1 MKKII
6 SLAFVILLVSIQFI
20 QAQKSKKE
28 TKQPLDEIKIEGLS
42 WRSIGP
48 SLTSGRI
55 SDVAVNPN
63 NQFEYYV
70 AASAGGVWKTINS
83 GLEFIPVFDKEGSYS
98 IGCITID
105 PNNSNVVWVGTGEN
119 NNQRSVSYGDGIYKS
134 IDGGK
139 TWNNMGLKMSEHIG
153 RIIVHPEN
161 SDIVYV
167 AAIGPLWSKG
177 GDRGLYKTTD
187 GGKTWEAVLTVDEH
201 TGVNDVQMDP
211 RNPDVLY
218 ASTFQRRRHVFTY
231 VGGGPGS
238 GMHKSTDG
246 GTTWTKINTG
256 LPTTELGRIGLAISP
271 ANPEIIYAIVEAAE
285 GKGGFFASTN
295 RGASWEKRG
304 SHKTSGNY
312 YQEIIAD
319 PVEENT
325 IYSMDTWMSVSHDGG
340 KTFTKVGEDFKHVD
354 NHCMWINPNNNKHWL
369 VGSDGGM
376 YETFDAAKNWD
387 YKENIPVTQFY
398 KVAVDNDYP
407 FYNVYG
413 GTQDNFSIGG
423 PSRVLTGH
431 GITNFDWF
439 ITNGGDGFESQID
452 PENPNIIYA
461 QSQNGFLVRYDK
473 KSGEIVGIQPSE
485 RENENSY
492 RFNWDSPLA
501 ISKHATG
508 RLYFAGNK
516 VFRSNDYGNSWEV
529 ISDDLT
535 QQINRNTL
543 KVYDRIVSVDAVA
556 KNGSTSLY
564 GSIVA
569 LSESPIDENLIAV
582 GTDDGLIQITEDGG
596 NTWRKVKSIS
606 GAPNQSYVNSIYLSK
621 HDVNVMYMAFNHHKY
636 GDFKPYIFKS
646 SDKGKSWASI
656 SNNLPERGS
665 VYSIEEDH
673 IDSGLIFCGTEFGV
687 FFSPNNGQRWKQ
699 LSNGVPTIAVR
710 DIAIQERE
718 NDLVLGTFGR
728 GFYVMDDYSSLRS
741 IENSAPTEVAEI
753 YPIRDALSWE
763 KSLPLGLPGKSFQG
777 DNFYTSP
784 NLGPEAMIT
793 YYYNDTY
800 KSLKEKRTEKE
811 KELIKNKADAVYPDY
826 DAYKAESEENE
837 QTLVFT
843 IKNDKGQVV
852 KKEFKKPTEGLQRF
866 HWDLRYTLQTPID
879 LSTPSFYNPWSTID
893 EGTLAQPGKYTVE
906 MGLYKDGV
914 LSTLVSP
921 VSFNVIGLDNT
932 VMPAEDRA
940 EKVVF
945 QKQVSQLE
953 ANLQAC
959 QKIIS
964 ETNTKLKYIKSA
976 IKRSELPFEEL
987 SKEVLDIENKLKDI
1001 NRSLYGDPIKR
1012 KLDISQKQN
1021 PATRI
1026 GNISYEQK
1034 YSTST
1039 PTKTHRDS
1047 YSIAKGKID
1056 AIKQKV
1062 EAIYNVDLKQLEEK
1076 LVNSGAPYT
1085 PGRGSK
1091 D

>member
-6 SLAFVILLVSIQFI
+6 SFAFVILLVSIQFI

-28 TKQPLDEIKIEGLS
+28 TKQPLDEVKIEGLS

-177 GDRGLYKTTD
+177 GDRGLYKTID

-201 TGVNDVQMDP
+201 TGVNDIQMDP

-256 LPTTELGRIGLAISP
+256 LPTTEIGRIGLAISP

-319 PVEENT
+319 PIEENT

-369 VGSDGGM
+369 VGCDGGM

-535 QQINRNTL
+535 QQIDRNTL

-569 LSESPIDENLIAV
+569 LSESPIDENLIAI

-596 NTWRKVKSIS
+596 NTWRKVKNIS
-606 GAPNQSYVNSIYLSK
+606 GAPNQSYVNSVYLSK

-646 SDKGKSWASI
+646 SDKGKSWTSI
-656 SNNLPERGS
+656 SNNLPKRGS

-673 IDSGLIFCGTEFGV
+673 IDNGLIFCGTEFGV
-687 FFSPNNGQRWKQ
+687 FFSPNNGERWRQ

-741 IENSAPTEVAEI
+741 IENNTPTEVAEI

-811 KELIKNKADAVYPDY
+811 KELIKNKIDVVYPDY
-826 DAYKAESEENE
+826 EAFKAEREENE

-914 LSTLVSP
+914 LNRLVSP

-940 EKVVF
+940 EKVAF

-964 ETNTKLKYIKSA
+964 ETNTKLRYIKSA

-987 SKEVLDIENKLKDI
+987 SKEVLDIENKLNDI
-1001 NRSLYGDPIKR
+1001 NISLYGNPVKR
-1012 KLDISQKQN
+1012 KLDISQQQN

-1047 YSIAKGKID
+1047 YSIAKVKID